1 MNAIPTLR
9 DGVTVLR
16 PIRVRDAR
24 ALERELIASRT
35 WLRPWEATS
44 PVAPMSWDT
53 KGSIRGLLAAARG
66 GQGLPF
72 IIETEGRL
80 AGQLNV
86 SGMSYGSLSSAT
98 IGYWVGEGF
107 AGRGLTP
114 TAVAL
119 ATDHIFFTVGLH
131 RMEICIRP
139 ENVASL
145 RVVEKLGFR
154 YEGLRRPLH
163 PHTNGDWTQN
173 HFCFAAPPRGSTRI
187 GCCTRLDASRA
198 VPEAQR
204 PTCRRVEPSDRGP
217 SGAPPAV
224 RPAARPAYNAPR
236 IPGRPA
242 KAPRVVTKSGRSVEN
257 VWRRHKRFESRA
269 QPPHLWLLYPGNP
282 MWLAVGS

>member
-24 ALERELIASRT
+24 ELERELIASRA

-44 PVAPMSWDT
+44 PVAPLSWDT
-53 KGSIRGLLAAARG
+53 RGSIRSLRAAARS

-119 ATDHIFFTVGLH
+119 ATDHVFFTVGLH

-145 RVVEKLGFR
+145 RIVEKLGFR
-154 YEGLRRPLH
+154 YEGLRRRYIH
-163 PHTNGDWTQN
+163 INNDWRD
-173 HFCFAAPPRGSTRI
+173 HFCFALTVEEVPTGVLQRWRSGRVPGGVAT
-187 GCCTRLDASRA
+187 
-198 VPEAQR
+198 VPEA
-204 PTCRRVEPSDRGP
+204 DRI
-217 SGAPPAV
+217 
-224 RPAARPAYNAPR
+224 AARRGLPLP
-236 IPGRPA
+236 
-242 KAPRVVTKSGRSVEN
+242 
-257 VWRRHKRFESRA
+257 
-269 QPPHLWLLYPGNP
+269 
-282 MWLAVGS
+282 